1 MLSFDSLPQARIVR
15 TAGQLVPAPPAPRVR
30 RQRRPRVPV
39 REQLRTVAAYAV
51 GLWPLTSVA
60 LLAIGLMWIAAVSG
74 SP

>member
-1 MLSFDSLPQARIVR
+1 MPEPPPPKARR
-15 TAGQLVPAPPAPRVR
+15 H
-30 RQRRPRVPV
+30 RRPSVPV

-60 LLAIGLMWIAAVSG
+60 LLAIGLMWIAAMSG